1 MLWKAVV
8 SPTQGDVHVNRP
20 LTNVSI
26 AFIQS
31 ADNFVASQVF
41 RNINSPSKSDNYFSY
56 PRGEFNRV
64 AMKLRAPATE
74 SAGAAYKV
82 EKEVFNTEVLAL
94 HKDVDDQI
102 RANQDQP
109 ISLDMEA
116 TRFLSLQGMLKKEV
130 DWADNF
136 FKTGLWSFEADGEAA
151 RSADFSLTEA
161 ANNNLVYWNNAAS
174 SPIED
179 VDLAVRTVQE
189 NTGFRPNVLVLARPV
204 YDILKNHSDIIGRLD
219 RGQTTGPAMARREAL
234 AALFEMDRILIM
246 DGVQNTAAEGVA
258 DAHSFIGGKHALLAY
273 VPGAPGI
280 LTPAAGYTFS
290 WTGYVGAG
298 EMGVRMKRFYR
309 NELSAMRNEIEMAY
323 DMKLVSADLG
333 CFFNG
338 IVQ

>member
-1 MLWKAVV
+1 MWKSVI

-26 AFIQS
+26 AFMQS
-31 ADNFVASQVF
+31 AENFVAGQVF
-41 RNINSPSKSDNYFSY
+41 PDIPSGMKSDIFFTY

-74 SAGAAYKV
+74 SAGASYKV
-82 EKEVFNTEVLAL
+82 AKDNFATEVFAL

-102 RANQDQP
+102 RATQDRP
-109 ISLDMEA
+109 INLDMEA
-116 TRFLSLQGMLKKEV
+116 TRFLSLQGMLKKEI

-136 FKTGLWSFEADGEAA
+136 FKTGLWSFEADGAAA
-151 RSADFSLTEA
+151 RSANLSLTAA
-161 ANNNLVYWNNAAS
+161 ANNNLVYWNNASS

-179 VDLAVRTVQE
+179 VDFAVRTVQE
-189 NTGFRPNVLVLARPV
+189 NTGFRPNVLVLGRPV
-204 YDILKNHSDIIGRLD
+204 YDTLKNHADIIGRLD
-219 RGQTTGPAMARREAL
+219 RGQTTGPAIARREAL

-273 VPGAPGI
+273 VPDSPGI
-280 LTPAAGYTFS
+280 LTPASGYSFS

-298 EMGVRMKRFYR
+298 GMGVRMKRFYR
-309 NELSAMRNEIEMAY
+309 PELSAMRNEIEMAY
-323 DMKLVSADLG
+323 DMKRVAADLA